1 MSFRQLLDE
10 DRRLVALR
18 ALCDCGGSANE
29 SVLQTCLEQY
39 GHRISRDL
47 MRSYMSWLA
56 EQGLIKLQNVVGC
69 FVADITGRG
78 EDVATGRATV
88 LGVKKPRASDYD

>member
-47 MRSYMSWLA
+47 TRSYMSWLA
-56 EQGLIKLQNVVGC
+56 EQNLIKLQDIAGC
-69 FVADITGRG
+69 FVAYITGRG
-78 EDVATGRATV
+78 EDTATGRATV
-88 LGVKKPRASDYD
+88 IGVKKPRASDYD